1 MDDGSVE
8 LTDPLEHS
16 VGGRGGHLLRR
27 GFHISMIILPWM
39 YYWKGEQI
47 TDWWNDLTGLSM
59 TRDMIASSLVFAL
72 IFAEMIRLKAGVT
85 VYGQHDYEA
94 GQVSA
99 LAWGAFSI
107 GVACLMAPKVGHLGA
122 AIGAPL
128 IVSLAL
134 GDPLLG
140 EMRRKN
146 IDERNVLIIGTF
158 AVAAIWFSGFLWLET
173 RWWLIPIFAPLCV
186 IAEKPRLRWI
196 DDNATMILIP
206 LGLAVL
212 LGPWL

>member
-1 MDDGSVE
+1 
-8 LTDPLEHS
+8 
-16 VGGRGGHLLRR
+16 
-27 GFHISMIILPWM
+27 MIILPWM

-47 TDWWNDLTGLSM
+47 TDWWNDLAGLSM
-59 TRDMIASSLVFAL
+59 TRDMIASSMVFAL

-85 VYGQHDYEA
+85 VYGQRDYEA

-107 GVACLMAPKVGHLGA
+107 GMACLMAPKVGHVGA

-128 IVSLAL
+128 IASLAL

-140 EMRRKN
+140 EMRRKS

-158 AVAAIWFSGFLWLET
+158 AVAAIWFAGFLWLDT
-173 RWWLIPIFAPLCV
+173 PWWLIPIFAPLCV

-212 LGPWL
+212 IGPWL